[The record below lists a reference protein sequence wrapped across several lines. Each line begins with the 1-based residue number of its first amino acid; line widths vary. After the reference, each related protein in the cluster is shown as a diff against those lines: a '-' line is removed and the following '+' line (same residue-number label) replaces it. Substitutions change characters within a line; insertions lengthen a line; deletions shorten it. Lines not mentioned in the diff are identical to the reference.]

1 MNKYVKSDL
10 NLFINH
16 LMMALKPIAKAETIT
31 LSFSAPA
38 QHTTAVFL
46 ASLLAHDIIHIVTK
60 LIELTPE
67 QEKISVS
74 IEKVD
79 IQKCNIIIENTGINT
94 ARVGEITHPCKF
106 PVTTIETSAKST
118 RYEIQV
124 DLHEELSES
133 ELIIKKITEPNFTAE
148 YYGDVKKRL
157 RAHFIKPDSILE
169 KLMEQNPRE
178 AMFLKKVNTLVL
190 ENMENRQFDTNHLS
204 VILNMSRTQLFR
216 RLKPIVHQSPGSYI
230 RMIKLHKAKELFE
243 TTNLRISEVAHKT
256 GFETASHFTKA
267 FTKHFGMNPSHVA
280 GKKNTVTN
288 E

>member
-1 MNKYVKSDL
+1 VNKYVKSDL
-10 NLFINH
+10 NVFIRH
-16 LMMALKPIAKAETIT
+16 VVAALKPIAKAENID
-31 LSFSAPA
+31 LSFSLPRKA
-38 QHTTAVFL
+38 TTATFL
-46 ASLLAHDIIHIVTK
+46 ASLLAHDVAHIICK
-60 LIELTPE
+60 LIEFTPE
-67 QEKISVS
+67 HEKISVS

-79 IQKCNIIIENTGINT
+79 SQKCKVVIENTGINT
-94 ARVGEITHPCKF
+94 SRVGEITHACKF
-106 PVTTIETSAKST
+106 PVTTIETSMKST
-118 RYEIQV
+118 RYEVEV
-124 DLHEELSES
+124 DLHEEFAEP
-133 ELIIKKITEPNFTAE
+133 EQVVKKITEPNFTAE

-157 RAHFIKPDSILE
+157 RSHFIKPDSFLE

-256 GFETASHFTKA
+256 GFETASHFTKV
-267 FTKHFGMNPSHVA
+267 FTKHYGKNPSHFA
-280 GKKNTVTN
+280 GKKNPVTN